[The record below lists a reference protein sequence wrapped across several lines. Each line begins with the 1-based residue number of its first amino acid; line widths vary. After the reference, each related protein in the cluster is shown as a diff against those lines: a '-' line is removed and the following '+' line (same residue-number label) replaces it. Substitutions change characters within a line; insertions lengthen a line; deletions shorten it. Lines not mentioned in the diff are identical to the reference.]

1 MCKERFTITTNSKKI
16 GDILRLLEP
25 INRNKRQIIKTA
37 VLFIILRALY
47 GTSVMGLAFF
57 FGWDLQDIRE
67 FELFGF
73 RVYIFIIFIV
83 SILVIRRLYKI
94 YRWFGKEAVD

>member
-1 MCKERFTITTNSKKI
+1 
-16 GDILRLLEP
+16 
-25 INRNKRQIIKTA
+25 
-37 VLFIILRALY
+37 
-47 GTSVMGLAFF
+47 MGLAFF